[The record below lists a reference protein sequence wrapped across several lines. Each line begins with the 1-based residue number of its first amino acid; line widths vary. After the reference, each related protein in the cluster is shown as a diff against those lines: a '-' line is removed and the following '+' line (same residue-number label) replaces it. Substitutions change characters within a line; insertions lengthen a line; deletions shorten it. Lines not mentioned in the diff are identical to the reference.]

1 VSAREIAALVT
12 AAARAQLAVAFER
25 GEATA
30 ENLDAIARAIGNG
43 AAQAMASEDE

>member
-1 VSAREIAALVT
+1 MAAAIA

-25 GEATA
+25 GEATV

-43 AAQAMASEDE
+43 AAQAIALAAVDEV